1 MQVTRGQYASF
12 YHPQKTLSIFLH
24 KFLLLHLIYPVVIVS
39 ILSNFSL
46 WHYSKRKRS
55 YYLEN
60 YFFYYLFFF
69 VFSSLRELNLEGNQL
84 GALPVGA
91 LYLNLKYLRI
101 QNNFTHPLMWRETAA
116 NQPQVRLI
124 AHHSGTDQ
132 GWVGVG
138 NNLPKHSCMRK
149 IEEEKTFEHT
159 ELREKKMSSKAK
171 GILSKEHRKN
181 KIRAQ
186 KNVTQPPSE
195 IK

>member
-1 MQVTRGQYASF
+1 M
-12 YHPQKTLSIFLH
+12 
-24 KFLLLHLIYPVVIVS
+24 
-39 ILSNFSL
+39 
-46 WHYSKRKRS
+46 
-55 YYLEN
+55 
-60 YFFYYLFFF
+60 
-69 VFSSLRELNLEGNQL
+69 FSSLRELNLEGNQL

-138 NNLPKHSCMRK
+138 NNLPKHSCTRK
-149 IEEEKTFEHT
+149 IEEEKRLSTLNSE
-159 ELREKKMSSKAK
+159 EKKMSSQAK
-171 GILSKEHRKN
+171 GILAKEHRKN
-181 KIRAQ
+181 KIQAQ
-186 KNVTQPPSE
+186 KNVAQSPSE